1 MVDPTED
8 ATEDFWRLVPE
19 WVPRD
24 GYATATPELMREVEA
39 GLVRRRLSDDD

>member
-1 MVDPTED
+1 MDPTGD

-24 GYATATPELMREVEA
+24 GYATATPALMREVEA
-39 GLVRRRLSDDD
+39 GLMRRLSDGD

>member
-8 ATEDFWRLVPE
+8 ATEDFWRLAPE

-24 GYATATPELMREVEA
+24 GYATATPALMREVEA
-39 GLVRRRLSDDD
+39 GLMRRLSDDD